1 VKKSLQ
7 FALSALVLAVLLVF
21 FVDVEETWQTLQRL
35 DPRWTVAG
43 LFLMTVDRLL
53 MTYKWLLLL
62 GIRGY
67 SLPLLDAT
75 ALYCRAMIWG
85 LALPST
91 VGADAIRTLLATR
104 RGVRASDAVS
114 SIVVERAIGFLT
126 ALALAIFSLAILDYY
141 WPEVD
146 RYGLLPLCALALSA
160 GLLLLVFSFNHR
172 AFTLLERMV
181 PARWHGSMIMR
192 RLENL
197 HEAYRSLG
205 AQRSV
210 LVWFTVL
217 TLLEQLITFPFTWV
231 VAKGLGLEIPFVTIL
246 IAMPLA
252 ILISRLPVT
261 FDGIGI
267 FEAIIIAVLAQAGVN
282 PAQGLALALASRVIV
297 LLALL
302 PWFVTY
308 GARDGSLRA
317 RSP

>member
-1 VKKSLQ
+1 MKKSLQ
-7 FALSALVLAVLLVF
+7 FALSALVLAALLVF
-21 FVDVEETWQTLQRL
+21 FVDVEETWHTLQQL
-35 DPRWTVAG
+35 DPRWAVAG

-67 SLPLLDAT
+67 SMPLLDAT

-126 ALALAIFSLAILDYY
+126 ALALAIFSLAVLDYY

-146 RYGLLPLCALALSA
+146 RYGLLPLCVLALSA

-181 PARWHGSMIMR
+181 P
-192 RLENL
+192 
-197 HEAYRSLG
+197 
-205 AQRSV
+205 
-210 LVWFTVL
+210 
-217 TLLEQLITFPFTWV
+217 
-231 VAKGLGLEIPFVTIL
+231 
-246 IAMPLA
+246 
-252 ILISRLPVT
+252 
-261 FDGIGI
+261 
-267 FEAIIIAVLAQAGVN
+267 
-282 PAQGLALALASRVIV
+282 
-297 LLALL
+297 
-302 PWFVTY
+302 
-308 GARDGSLRA
+308 
-317 RSP
+317 